1 MEYLL
6 KLALIL
12 ARPAR
17 VFVKTV
23 KKKKGSFQGIC
34 SGKDHQIVNKKK
46 TIRNLRRVIG

>member
-23 KKKKGSFQGIC
+23 KKKK
-34 SGKDHQIVNKKK
+34 KKVPSK
-46 TIRNLRRVIG
+46 VFAQAKIIKLSIKRKRSET